1 MNQEAVVE
9 HVLIYVVI
17 YRKTCIQYTL
27 FGKFPKIVTGLTM
40 ARSTSSTLRW
50 FPVQTDL
57 SNKRILLS
65 ASGALIAIGLVTLVS
80 QLSLSGRDVPF
91 MVASIGASAVL
102 LFAIPTSTLSSPWAF
117 VGGHLVSVTIGVTCA
132 QWISSVPLA
141 SAMAVSLAILGM
153 FYLRCLHPP
162 GGAAALMAVLGG
174 DSVQSLGYQFVI
186 TPVLLNVL
194 IMLACATVYWRLAG
208 IIRHNPTGDGLG
220 LDHDW
225 QRSDEEWL
233 AGETPFSHDD
243 LAHAMAG
250 MDTYLDIS
258 QHDLGEIYA
267 RAMQQAHRHSLGE
280 LRCEEIMSQPVVYVE
295 YGTELGEAWDLFE
308 IHQIRG
314 LPVVDSFRRVQG
326 ILTVTDFVHM
336 ANEFRKEGEA
346 TDDGHQGMARRLAG
360 LRQRTPGFESNKPE
374 VAGQLMTTP
383 VVTAQT
389 DDQVSDLVPLF
400 TEHAIHH
407 LPVVDHQRKL
417 VGMLTRED
425 VMAARVG

>member
-1 MNQEAVVE
+1 MPHFVVF
-9 HVLIYVVI
+9 
-17 YRKTCIQYTL
+17 RKSCIQDTL
-27 FGKFPKIVTGLTM
+27 FVTFPNFVTGLTM
-40 ARSTSSTLRW
+40 ARPTSSNLRW
-50 FPVQTDL
+50 FAVQTDL

-65 ASGALIAIGLVTLVS
+65 AVGALVAIGLVTLIS
-80 QLSLSGRDVPF
+80 QHSLSGRDVPF
-91 MVASIGASAVL
+91 MVASVGASAVL

-141 SAMAVSLAILGM
+141 AAMAVCLAILGM

-162 GGAAALMAVLGG
+162 GGAVALVAVLGG

-186 TPVLLNVL
+186 MPVMLNSV
-194 IMLACATVYWRLAG
+194 IMLACAMVYWRLAG
-208 IIRHNPTGDGLG
+208 ITRHNPTGDDVG

-225 QRSDEEWL
+225 QRRDEEWL
-233 AGETPFSHDD
+233 AGETPFSHED
-243 LAHAMAG
+243 LTHAMAD

-267 RAMQQAHRHSLGE
+267 RALQQAHRHSLGE
-280 LRCEEIMSQPVVYVE
+280 LRCEAIMSQPVICVE

-308 IHQIRG
+308 LHQIRG

-326 ILTVTDFVHM
+326 IITVTDFVRM
-336 ANEFRKEGEA
+336 ANEFREEGEA
-346 TDDGHQGMARRLAG
+346 ADDGHLVMARRLAG
-360 LRQRTPGFESNKPE
+360 LRQRTPGFESSKPE
-374 VAGQLMTTP
+374 VAGQLMTAP

-389 DDQVSDLVPLF
+389 DDRVSDLVPLF

-425 VMAARVG
+425 VMAARIGQPFTNSK